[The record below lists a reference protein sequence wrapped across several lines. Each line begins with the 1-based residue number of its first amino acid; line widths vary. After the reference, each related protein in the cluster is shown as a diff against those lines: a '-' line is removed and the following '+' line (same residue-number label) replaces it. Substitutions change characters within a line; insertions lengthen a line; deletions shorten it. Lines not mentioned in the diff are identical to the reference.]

1 VNLEE
6 FFVTIGFNADTIK
19 VKEFVGALAEM
30 PLQAAAGIAA
40 LAGID
45 YQLLK
50 IADEAINASVA
61 FQMFGSQTGLSWQ
74 ELQKWQIVAQQA
86 NVSADAVTQSVTSL
100 QRQMAEI
107 KLGRGNIAPFQ
118 ILGIDPRQDA
128 FSVLR
133 QLRER
138 LRGVEPAMATNLI
151 QQMGIDPSM
160 IQLLRLS
167 NTEFEKLSKT
177 VKGMTSGQEKVF
189 LEAKKNLVQFRIEAQ
204 HLGIEVVAPLVQDFN
219 QLVTYIG
226 KFVTGLRTLNVWIP
240 GVVIAAAALSVAFA
254 PITAG
259 IIALLL
265 VLDDLATYFRGG
277 TSVTGL
283 AIDGIK
289 KLGEALKEALP
300 TSVMASLARLG
311 GVLASVASL
320 ASSPLHAAMSAI
332 QPATHAGTAQSVS
345 HSVNQN
351 VTVHVNS
358 TAPAHDVAKE
368 VKAHIDR
375 AAGQAA
381 LQTNQQGY

>member
-1 VNLEE
+1 MNLEE
-6 FFVTIGFNADTIK
+6 FFITIGFKADTLK

-30 PLQAAAGIAA
+30 PIQVAASLAA

-45 YQLLK
+45 YSLIK
-50 IADEAINASVA
+50 IANEAMDAAVA
-61 FQMFGSQTGLSWQ
+61 FQIFGSQTGLSWQ
-74 ELQKWQIVAQQA
+74 ELQKWQIAAEQA
-86 NVSADAVTQSVTSL
+86 NVSASAVAQSVTSL

-128 FSVLR
+128 FSVLT
-133 QLRER
+133 QLRQR
-138 LRGVEPAMATNLI
+138 LKGLEPAMATNLI

-167 NTEFEKLSKT
+167 NIEFDKLSKT
-177 VKGMTSGQEKVF
+177 IHGMNSDQEKTF
-189 LEAKKNLVQFRIEAQ
+189 LTAKKTLVQFRLEAQ
-204 HLGIEVVAPLVQDFN
+204 HLGLEIVAPLVDRFN
-219 QLVTYIG
+219 RLVDA
-226 KFVTGLRTLNVWIP
+226 LRQVQIWIP
-240 GVVIAAAALSVAFA
+240 GVAIAAAALGVAFA
-254 PITAG
+254 PITTA

-289 KLGEALKEALP
+289 KLGDALKEALP
-300 TSVMASLARLG
+300 TATMASLARLG
-311 GVLASVASL
+311 GLLASFAANPVSAVTS
-320 ASSPLHAAMSAI
+320 ATQAAGHAVTGM
-332 QPATHAGTAQSVS
+332 AQSVS
-345 HSVNQN
+345 HSTTQN

-368 VKAHIDR
+368 VKAHLDR